1 MKWQNLID
9 KKCPR
14 CDSPLERES
23 KAGFRCTSQTEGF
36 PCDFFITDRA
46 YSHTLMD
53 KMHPMRGFLTIEQA
67 KKLSDLEFEV
77 EARTAEIVLK

>member
-9 KKCPR
+9 KLCPR
-14 CDSPLERES
+14 CDQPLERQS
-23 KAGFRCTSQTEGF
+23 QAGFQCTDPRCS
-36 PCDFFITDRA
+36 FFITDRA
-46 YSHTLMD
+46 YAHTLMD

-77 EARTAEIVLK
+77 EAKTAEIVLK

>member
-9 KKCPR
+9 RLCPR
-14 CDSPLERES
+14 CDHPLERES
-23 KAGFRCTSQTEGF
+23 KAGFHCTEPS
-36 PCDFFITDRA
+36 CSFFITDRA

-67 KKLSDLEFEV
+67 KKLSDLEFAVEV
-77 EARTAEIVLK
+77 KTAEIVLK